1 MKITRKTYNVL
12 FSCMVLS
19 VILLLIFD
27 NMRVYYLTRC
37 LTTLI
42 MASSIYVLSRGYFVK
57 DRILMM
63 AGIFVFSVIDVLRY
77 FGFSF
82 TLLQIAWLVAVL
94 LIWLSLV
101 VYRGYQKNM
110 QMVYLPILIIWIYFV
125 MISPYQNIPLWFQ
138 ISFAV
143 VIGDLLRQGLFY
155 YYKKRSLGGLLVL
168 ISLILYGLMSV
179 MFGVYLNL
187 ETSVAFKVI
196 LDLLFFTSI
205 ALLANVVTLDPSKR
219 DEVIEFE

>member
-1 MKITRKTYNVL
+1 
-12 FSCMVLS
+12 MVAW
-19 VILLLIFD
+19 VILLLLFD
-27 NMRVYYLTRC
+27 AMKVYYVTRS
-37 LTTLI
+37 LVTVI
-42 MASSIYVLSRGYFVK
+42 MASSIYVLSRDTFVK

-63 AGIFVFSVIDVLRY
+63 SGLLVFSVIDILRY
-77 FGFSF
+77 FGSNF
-82 TLLQIAWLVAVL
+82 TLLQVAWLLAIL

-143 VIGDLLRQGLFY
+143 VVGDLLRQGLFY
-155 YYKKRSLGGLLVL
+155 YYKKRTLGGLLVL
-168 ISLILYGLMSV
+168 IALILYGFMSI

-187 ETSVAFKVI
+187 ETSVAFKII

-205 ALLANVVTLDPSKR
+205 ALLANVVTLEPSKR

>member
-1 MKITRKTYNVL
+1 MKITRKTYNIL
-12 FSCMVLS
+12 FSCMVAW
-19 VILLLIFD
+19 VILLLLFD
-27 NMRVYYLTRC
+27 AMKVYYVTRS
-37 LTTLI
+37 LVTVI
-42 MASSIYVLSRGYFVK
+42 MASSIYVLSRDTFVK

-63 AGIFVFSVIDVLRY
+63 SGLLVFSVIDILRY
-77 FGFSF
+77 FGSNF
-82 TLLQIAWLVAVL
+82 TLLQVAWLLAIL

-143 VIGDLLRQGLFY
+143 VVGDLLRQGLFY
-155 YYKKRSLGGLLVL
+155 YYKKRTLGGLLVL
-168 ISLILYGLMSV
+168 IALILYGFMSI

-187 ETSVAFKVI
+187 ETSVAFKII

-205 ALLANVVTLDPSKR
+205 ALLANVVTLEPSKR